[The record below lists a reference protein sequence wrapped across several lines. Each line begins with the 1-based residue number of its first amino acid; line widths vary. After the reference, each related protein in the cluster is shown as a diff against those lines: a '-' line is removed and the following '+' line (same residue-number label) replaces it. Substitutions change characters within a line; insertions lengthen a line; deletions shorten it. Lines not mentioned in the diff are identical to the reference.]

1 MREQKKPGAAAIGP
15 GQVHQKETP
24 ENGNYHS
31 TKRRDCQT
39 KRRRMRMDQ
48 ERDQMSAAK
57 PGYWA
62 VLPADVRY
70 DPGLPPMAR
79 LLYAEISSLT
89 DQTGFCYASNAY
101 FLRVFELSERTLQR
115 HLRVLETHGYLRI
128 EDGDGGHG
136 RRRIFT
142 GINPLN
148 ANPVK
153 NDGVTPSKMTG
164 GPDKN
169 VAHNKIINNTENRS
183 PQSPPGGG
191 ADIWDP
197 EAFERFWKLY
207 PKKRDK
213 AKAIKEWNRLKADR
227 KLMRTMS
234 AALGRQMASEEWQRD
249 NGRAIPYPCRWLSH
263 RRWED
268 ELTVSIQ
275 TPAADQREEDRPE
288 WI

>member
-1 MREQKKPGAAAIGP
+1 
-15 GQVHQKETP
+15 
-24 ENGNYHS
+24 
-31 TKRRDCQT
+31 
-39 KRRRMRMDQ
+39 MDQ
-48 ERDQMSAAK
+48 KHDQTAAAK

-101 FLRVFELSERTLQR
+101 FLRVFEIAERTLQR
-115 HLRVLETHGYLRI
+115 HLRVLEEHGYLRI
-128 EDGDGGHG
+128 EDSDGGHG

-142 GINPLN
+142 GINPLSG
-148 ANPVK
+148 NPAK
-153 NDGVTPSKMTG
+153 NDGVTPSKMSG
-164 GPDKN
+164 DPVKN
-169 VAHNKIINNTENRS
+169 VTQNKIENRKESKS

-191 ADIWDP
+191 VDIWDP

-213 AKAIKEWNRLKADR
+213 AKAIREWNRLKADR
-227 KLMRTMS
+227 KLMRKMS
-234 AALGRQMASEEWQRD
+234 AALGAQMASEEWQRD

-268 ELTVSIQ
+268 ELMVAM
-275 TPAADQREEDRPE
+275 PAPAEETREEERPE